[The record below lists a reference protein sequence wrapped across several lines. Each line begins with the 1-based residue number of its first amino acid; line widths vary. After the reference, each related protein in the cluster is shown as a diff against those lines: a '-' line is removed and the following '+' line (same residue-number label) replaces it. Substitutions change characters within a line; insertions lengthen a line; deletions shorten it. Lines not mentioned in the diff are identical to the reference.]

1 MLVNWTK
8 NCTKGIPVGDSQV
21 LILSPGYNDVDDN
34 TWDIARSIVI
44 GQIENKEIEE
54 EWTKVK
60 KDEYK
65 KASAVYDSD
74 YKRVDGTKHTSEEAY
89 VPATL
94 QDFRVPRACQIVLKT
109 YNKATLNKW
118 NLKETRDEVTKNI
131 NYQIMWIDEP
141 SKAQDMYGQNFGHGD
156 KKE

>member
-8 NCTKGIPVGDSQV
+8 NCTKGIPLSDSSNI
-21 LILSPGYNDVDDN
+21 ILSPGYNDVEDSD
-34 TWDIARSIVI
+34 WDIARNAVI

-65 KASAVYDSD
+65 KAAAVYDND
-74 YKRVDGTKHTSEEAY
+74 YKRVDASKHTSEEAY

-94 QDFRVPRACQIVLKT
+94 QDFRVPKACQIVLKT
-109 YNKATLNKW
+109 YNKNTLKKW
-118 NLKETRDEVTKNI
+118 NLKETRDEVSKNI
-131 NYQIMWIDEP
+131 NYQLMWIDDP
-141 SKAQDMYGQNFGHGD
+141 SKAQDMYGENFGHGD